1 MADTA
6 AALKATSAAQPAVR
20 EITYAAAICEAISE
34 EMTRDENV
42 FVIGEDVA
50 LLGGTFKCTAGL
62 YEKFGEWRVRDTPI
76 SEPGFIGM
84 AIGCALL
91 GMRPIVDLSFND
103 FLTVAMDQICNQA
116 AKLHYMSGGAL
127 RVPLTIRASYGAGRS
142 QAAQHSQSLQAW
154 FAHLPG
160 LKVVMPSDAAEA
172 KGLLKTAIR
181 DDNPVVFLDH
191 KLFLNKVFKVPE
203 GDYTIPFGKAK
214 VARVGGDLTI
224 AATGGMV
231 LEALQAAEA
240 LATEGMSVEVIDIR
254 SIVPLDKQTIADSV
268 KKTGR
273 LVVADEGHLYCGVAA
288 EITAMVQEEVFY
300 YLDAPIARVCTP
312 NIMIP
317 FSPALELPLIP
328 KAKHVYEAAKK
339 LLR

>member
-1 MADTA
+1 
-6 AALKATSAAQPAVR
+6 
-20 EITYAAAICEAISE
+20 
-34 EMTRDENV
+34 
-42 FVIGEDVA
+42 
-50 LLGGTFKCTAGL
+50 
-62 YEKFGEWRVRDTPI
+62 
-76 SEPGFIGM
+76 
-84 AIGCALL
+84 
-91 GMRPIVDLSFND
+91 
-103 FLTVAMDQICNQA
+103 MDQICNQA
-116 AKLHYMSGGAL
+116 AKLHYMSGGTL

-154 FAHLPG
+154 FAHIPG
-160 LKVVMPSDAAEA
+160 LKVIMPSDAAEA

-191 KLFLNKVFKVPE
+191 KLLLNKVFKVPE
-203 GDYTIPFGKAK
+203 GEYTIPFGKAK
-214 VARVGGDLTI
+214 VARVGDDLTI

-231 LEALQAAEA
+231 LEALQAAET
-240 LATEGMSVEVIDIR
+240 LANEGISVEVIDIR
-254 SIVPLDKQTIADSV
+254 SIVPLDKQTIVDSV

-312 NIMIP
+312 NVMIP
-317 FSPALELPLIP
+317 FSPALELSLIP